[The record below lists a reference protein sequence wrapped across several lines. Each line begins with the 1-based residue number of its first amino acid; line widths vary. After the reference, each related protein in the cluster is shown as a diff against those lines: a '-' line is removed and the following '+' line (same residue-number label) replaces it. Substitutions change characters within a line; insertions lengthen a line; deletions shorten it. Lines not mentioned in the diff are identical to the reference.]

1 MHGLQSLKLV
11 DDSAKQIAMI
21 FENANHSQ
29 LGFLMFLQIKNVL
42 LMGQLMFVNELVTT
56 QRWVNG
62 ANTAGRIARKVKNKL
77 QADLTTRT
85 GKALKE
91 CLSQVISTHPVLRE
105 AARPKNFTPI
115 LVSKTDS
122 SGYYGRHIDNA
133 FIGLGKDQVRSDL
146 PYTLFLS
153 NPDSYLGGELQV
165 EFNDRIER
173 FKLPAGDM
181 VIYPASQFHEVTM
194 VSEGTRFACIG
205 WIESRIPY
213 AADREVLFELAIIK
227 ENIEAKLG
235 TNSEE
240 LLQLTKIVVNLERR
254 FG

>member
-1 MHGLQSLKLV
+1 ML
-11 DDSAKQIAMI
+11 
-21 FENANHSQ
+21 
-29 LGFLMFLQIKNVL
+29 LQIKNVL
-42 LMGQLMFVNELVTT
+42 CKEQLVFVNELLPT

-62 ANTAGRIARKVKNKL
+62 ANTAGRIARKVKNNL

-85 GKALKE
+85 GKALRE
-91 CLSQVISTHPVLRE
+91 SLSQVISKHPVVRE

-115 LVSKTDS
+115 LVSKTES

-133 FIGLGKDQVRSDL
+133 FIGYGKDQIRSDL
-146 PYTLFLS
+146 AYTLFLS
-153 NPDSYLGGELQV
+153 NPDSYVGGELQV
-165 EFNDRIER
+165 EYNDRLER

-181 VIYPASQFHEVTM
+181 VIYAPSQIHEVTM
-194 VSEGTRFACIG
+194 VSEGIRFACIG
-205 WIESRIPY
+205 WIESRIPD
-213 AADREVLFELAIIK
+213 AADREVLFELANIK

-240 LLQLTKIVVNLERR
+240 LLQLTKIIVNLERR